1 MDDLKKRISSLETT
15 INKLVKNLKK
25 INDAKNREDLY
36 EFSTQQLVKWLHD
49 NEVEFKETIKDRLV
63 DIVWENINS
72 WEWEYYDD
80 EEEDEQEA
88 DEEAEEEE
96 EEDDDTE

>member
-1 MDDLKKRISSLETT
+1 MDDLKKRMTSLENT
-15 INKLVKNLKK
+15 INTLVKSLKK

-80 EEEDEQEA
+80 D
-88 DEEAEEEE
+88 EAEEETE
-96 EEDDDTE
+96 AEETEASDEEDQ

>member
-1 MDDLKKRISSLETT
+1 MDDLKKRMTSLENT
-15 INKLVKNLKK
+15 INTLVKSLKK
-25 INDAKNREDLY
+25 IKDAKNREDLY

-80 EEEDEQEA
+80 EEEDE
-88 DEEAEEEE
+88 EEEVEEE
-96 EEDDDTE
+96 EEDDDDTE